1 MNNIEQYLQKMSI
14 FRVGEVYSV
23 DGRTICIKVDKDKNS
38 SHLMYQGELIKNVS
52 VGNHVK
58 ILKGFTQLVAKVESE
73 SIRENKNLVEQYHY
87 KAEEIDRFLTVKL
100 IGYFENG
107 DYHKG
112 IKELPLIG
120 NTCQLMDNKEFASI
134 HKFAKKDELSLR
146 IGSLISDENVPIE
159 LGINKLFASHI
170 GIFGNTGSGKSYT
183 LANLYKKLFDL
194 VGGNNKFKENAQFL
208 LFDFNGEYSGED
220 VIISR
225 KRSYILSTREE
236 NNDNKIPLKKADLLN
251 PELFFILS
259 NATEKTQQPFIKRT
273 LGFYSLVQ
281 GKDQPL
287 RYIKAVLRNLLESVL
302 CMADYLK
309 AKLLLD
315 YFIEIL
321 PSRKDDNGNEIGL
334 LSDLNWHGTKSTFY
348 TDKDGA
354 LRYFNSDSGKTYI
367 NQLEIYN
374 AVDNY
379 TEGSDF
385 INTIINYLY
394 VQLIKDV
401 LNNRAIND
409 HIAPAIN
416 KLKSLS
422 KDFGKVFVIDDS
434 KDFWGDYNFIVVDMN
449 RINLNMK
456 KLVPLLLSYKLY
468 SEHKSYKTSE
478 VKKSLNII
486 VDEAHNV
493 LSYESLRESESWKD
507 FRLETFEEIIK
518 EGRKFGVFMTIA
530 SQRPSDISP
539 TIISQLHNY
548 FIHRLVNNKDLEMIE
563 RAVSYLD
570 KVSLESLPI
579 LPVGA
584 CVLSGIIADLPVI
597 IQVDQLEAENEPDS
611 GNISLLNKWLDKSSS
626 ASA

>member
-1 MNNIEQYLQKMSI
+1 MNSIEQYIQKMSI
-14 FRVGEVYSV
+14 LRVGEVYSV
-23 DGRTICIKVDKDKNS
+23 DGRTINVKVDKDKNL

-52 VGNHVK
+52 VGNHIK
-58 ILKGFTQLVAKVESE
+58 ILKGFSQLVAKVESE
-73 SIRENKNLVEQYHY
+73 SIHENKNIVEQYHH

-100 IGYFENG
+100 IGYFEDG
-107 DYHKG
+107 LYHKG
-112 IKELPLIG
+112 VKEMPLIG
-120 NTCQLMDNKEFASI
+120 NTCQLMDNKEFAKI
-134 HKFAKKDELSLR
+134 HRFAKDDELTLR
-146 IGSLISDENVPIE
+146 IGHLMTDEMIPIE

-183 LANLYKKLFDL
+183 LANLYKKLFET
-194 VGGNNKFKENAQFL
+194 VGNNNLFKKNAQFL
-208 LFDFNGEYSGED
+208 LFDFNGEYSDVD
-220 VIISR
+220 VIISE
-225 KRSYILSTREE
+225 KKPYVLSTR
-236 NNDNKIPLKKADLLN
+236 DRGQDRIPLKKEDLLN

-259 NATEKTQQPFIKRT
+259 NATEKTQQPFIKRA
-273 LGFYSLVQ
+273 LGFYSSVQ
-281 GKDQPL
+281 NKDHPL
-287 RYIKAVLRNLLESVL
+287 NYMKVVLQNLLVSVV
-302 CMADYLK
+302 CMADYIK

-315 YFIEIL
+315 YFLEIL
-321 PSRKDDNGNEIGL
+321 PPRYDDDGNEIGL
-334 LSDLNWHGTKSTFY
+334 LSDLSWHGQNNTFY
-348 TDKDGA
+348 TIKSGNN
-354 LRYFNSDSGKTYI
+354 RYFNNDNDKTYI
-367 NQLEIYN
+367 QQLELYKAIDCYS
-374 AVDNY
+374 
-379 TEGSDF
+379 ESSDF
-385 INTIINYLY
+385 ISTIIQYLY
-394 VQLIKDV
+394 IQLIKDV

-422 KDFGKVFVIDDS
+422 KDFEKVFVIDDTM
-434 KDFWGDYNFIVVDMN
+434 DFWGDFNFIVIDMN
-449 RINLNMK
+449 RSNLNMK
-456 KLVPLLLSYKLY
+456 KLVPLLLSHKLY
-468 SEHKSYKTSE
+468 SEHKAYKTNE
-478 VKKSLNII
+478 VHKSLNII

-570 KVSLESLPI
+570 KISLESLPI

-597 IQVDQLEAENEPDS
+597 IQVDKLEKKYEPQS
-611 GNISLLNKWLDKSSS
+611 GNIPLLDNWLDSINS
-626 ASA
+626 ATS

>member
-1 MNNIEQYLQKMSI
+1 MSI

-23 DGRTICIKVDKDKNS
+23 DGRTICIKVDKDKNLS
-38 SHLMYQGELIKNVS
+38 YLMYQGELIKNVS
-52 VGNHVK
+52 VGNYIK
-58 ILKGFTQLVAKVESE
+58 ILKGFIQLVAKVESE

-107 DYHKG
+107 HYHKG
-112 IKELPLIG
+112 VKELPLIG
-120 NTCQLMDNKEFASI
+120 NACQLMDNKEFAQI
-134 HKFAKKDELSLR
+134 HRFANKDELSLR
-146 IGSLISDENVPIE
+146 IGCLMTDEMIPIE

-183 LANLYKKLFDL
+183 LANLYKKIFDL
-194 VGGNNKFKENAQFL
+194 VGSNNKFKKNARFL

-220 VIISR
+220 VIIS
-225 KRSYILSTREE
+225 KKKSYVLSTREN
-236 NNDNKIPLKKADLLN
+236 NNDNKIPLKKDDLLN

-259 NATEKTQQPFIKRT
+259 NATEKTQQPFIKRA
-273 LGFYSLVQ
+273 LGFYSSVQ
-281 GKDQPL
+281 KKEYPL
-287 RYIKAVLRNLLESVL
+287 NYIKTVLHKLIESVV
-302 CMADYLK
+302 CMADYIK

-315 YFIEIL
+315 YFSEIL
-321 PSRKDDNGNEIGL
+321 PPRKDENGYEIGL
-334 LSDLNWHGTKSTFY
+334 LSDLNWHGSKSTFY

-354 LRYFNSDSGKTYI
+354 LRYFNSDGGKTYI
-367 NQLEIYN
+367 KQLEIYN

-416 KLKSLS
+416 KLKSLNR
-422 KDFGKVFVIDDS
+422 DFGKVFVIDDS
-434 KDFWGDYNFIVVDMN
+434 IDFWGDNIFIVVDMN
-449 RINLNMK
+449 RVNLNMK

-468 SEHKSYKTSE
+468 SEHKSYKSNE

-493 LSYESLRESESWKD
+493 LSYDSLRESESWKD

-548 FIHRLVNNKDLEMIE
+548 FIHRLVNNRDLEMIE

-570 KVSLESLPI
+570 KISLESLPI

-584 CVLSGIIADLPVI
+584 CVLSGIIADVPVI
-597 IQVDQLEAENEPDS
+597 IQVDQLEKGSEPQS
-611 GNISLLNKWLDKSSS
+611 GNISLLNNWLDIANSINSENHL
-626 ASA
+626 

>member
-1 MNNIEQYLQKMSI
+1 MSI

-23 DGRTICIKVDKDKNS
+23 DGRTICIKVDKDKNLS
-38 SHLMYQGELIKNVS
+38 YLMYQGELIKNVS
-52 VGNHVK
+52 VGNYIK

-107 DYHKG
+107 HYHKG
-112 IKELPLIG
+112 VKELPLIG
-120 NTCQLMDNKEFASI
+120 NTCQLMDNKEFAQI
-134 HKFAKKDELSLR
+134 HRFANNDELSLR
-146 IGSLISDENVPIE
+146 IGCLMTDEMIPIE

-170 GIFGNTGSGKSYT
+170 GILGNTGSGKSYT

-194 VGGNNKFKENAQFL
+194 VGSNNKFKKNARFL

-220 VIISR
+220 VITS
-225 KRSYILSTREE
+225 KKKSYVLYTREN
-236 NNDNKIPLKKADLLN
+236 NNDNKIPLKKEDLLT

-273 LGFYSLVQ
+273 LGFYSKIQ
-281 GKDQPL
+281 SKNQPVEYMKVVL
-287 RYIKAVLRNLLESVL
+287 HNLIKSVV
-302 CMADYLK
+302 CMADYIK

-315 YFIEIL
+315 YFLEIL
-321 PSRKDDNGNEIGL
+321 PCRNDENGNVIGL
-334 LSDLNWHGTKSTFY
+334 LSDLSWHGNAFY
-348 TDKDGA
+348 TKINGQN
-354 LRYFNSDSGKTYI
+354 RYFDNDNDKPYI
-367 NQLEIYN
+367 EQLELYK
-374 AVDNY
+374 AVDRY
-379 TEGSDF
+379 SEDSDF
-385 INTIINYLY
+385 ITTIIHYLY

-416 KLKSLS
+416 KLKSLT

-434 KDFWGDYNFIVVDMN
+434 IDFWGDNIFVVVDMN
-449 RINLNMK
+449 RVNLK

-468 SEHKSYKTSE
+468 SEHKSYKSNE

-548 FIHRLVNNKDLEMIE
+548 FIHRLVNNRDLEMIE

-570 KVSLESLPI
+570 KISLESLPI

-584 CVLSGIIADLPVI
+584 CILSGIIADLPVI
-597 IQVDQLEAENEPDS
+597 IQVDQLKKGSEPQS
-611 GNISLLNKWLDKSSS
+611 GNISLLNNWLDIANNINSENHL
-626 ASA
+626 

>member
-1 MNNIEQYLQKMSI
+1 MSI

>member
-1 MNNIEQYLQKMSI
+1 MNSIEQYIQKMSI
-14 FRVGEVYSV
+14 LRVGEVYSV
-23 DGRTICIKVDKDKNS
+23 DGRTINVKVDKDKNL

-52 VGNHVK
+52 VGNHIK
-58 ILKGFTQLVAKVESE
+58 ILKGFSQLVAKVESE
-73 SIRENKNLVEQYHY
+73 SIHENKNIVEQYHH

-100 IGYFENG
+100 IGYFEDG
-107 DYHKG
+107 LYHKG
-112 IKELPLIG
+112 VKEMPLIG
-120 NTCQLMDNKEFASI
+120 NTCQLMDNKEFAKI
-134 HKFAKKDELSLR
+134 HRFAKDDELTLR
-146 IGSLISDENVPIE
+146 IGHLMTDEMIPIE

-183 LANLYKKLFDL
+183 LANLYKKLFET
-194 VGGNNKFKENAQFL
+194 VGNNNLFKKNAQFL
-208 LFDFNGEYSGED
+208 LFDFNGEYSDVD
-220 VIISR
+220 VIISE
-225 KRSYILSTREE
+225 KKPYVLSTR
-236 NNDNKIPLKKADLLN
+236 DRGQDRIPLKKEDLLN

-259 NATEKTQQPFIKRT
+259 NATEKTQQPFIKRA
-273 LGFYSLVQ
+273 LGFYSSVQ
-281 GKDQPL
+281 NKDHPL
-287 RYIKAVLRNLLESVL
+287 NYMKVVLQNLLVSVV
-302 CMADYLK
+302 CMADYIK

-315 YFIEIL
+315 YFLEIL
-321 PSRKDDNGNEIGL
+321 PPRYDDDGNEIGL
-334 LSDLNWHGTKSTFY
+334 LSDLNWHGQNNTFY
-348 TDKDGA
+348 TIKSGNN
-354 LRYFNSDSGKTYI
+354 RYFNNDNDKTYI
-367 NQLEIYN
+367 QQLELYKAIDCYS
-374 AVDNY
+374 
-379 TEGSDF
+379 ESSDF
-385 INTIINYLY
+385 ISTIIQYLY
-394 VQLIKDV
+394 IQLIKDV

-422 KDFGKVFVIDDS
+422 KDFEKVFVIDDTM
-434 KDFWGDYNFIVVDMN
+434 DFWGDFNFIVIDMN
-449 RINLNMK
+449 RSNLNMK
-456 KLVPLLLSYKLY
+456 KLVPLLLSHKLY
-468 SEHKSYKTSE
+468 SEHKAYKTNE
-478 VKKSLNII
+478 VHKSLNII

-570 KVSLESLPI
+570 KISLESLPI

-597 IQVDQLEAENEPDS
+597 IQVDKLEKKYEPQS
-611 GNISLLNKWLDKSSS
+611 GNIPLLDNWLDSINS
-626 ASA
+626 ATS